1 MGHPITDEDL
11 ECFGDK
17 MHDVK
22 KIYVG
27 IHLTFLGLI
36 LLVITFLLF
45 KEQ

>member
-17 MHDVK
+17 MLDVK

-27 IHLTFLGLI
+27 INLTFLVLI
-36 LLVITFLLF
+36 LFLF
-45 KEQ
+45 TYFY